1 MKNYDSVFDAVDDLI
16 ERGYTIDFTM
26 EPDKNYPPSDRT
38 LIRLPS
44 DEFQIDEIHRFE
56 SGNGLGDEVIV
67 SAISSPAQRLKG
79 IIVNTYGINVHAL
92 YALAV

>member
-1 MKNYDSVFDAVDDLI
+1 MKNYDSVFDAVNDLI

-26 EPDKNYPPSDRT
+26 EPDKNRPQSDRT

-56 SGNGLGDEVIV
+56 SDNGLGHEVIV
-67 SAISSPAQRLKG
+67 SAISSPIQRIKG
-79 IIVNTYGINVHAL
+79 IMVNTYYI
-92 YALAV
+92 YANRVSASV